1 MTEKKDKTSN
11 RLKSL
16 DLGKDKQ
23 RQHSLKYTKIIK
35 SLRIILPISAGAIIL
50 LLFTWQQ
57 IEDANIVPPQEP
69 PAKTPRTIGKNELV
83 NPKFESRDNKGNP
96 YIITAVRA
104 LQGQTKED
112 DLILLEKPFAD
123 IALDDGRW
131 IAIKSNQ
138 SAYKQTSKYKAQQKE
153 YRNKPEIKA
162 KEKARTSKPEY
173 QARVKA
179 KEKERQSVPGYKESV
194 RKRKREWNQSPEG
207 KTYRKE
213 YYAKPETR
221 ARTKM
226 KFNSDLNLY
235 ARS

>member
-1 MTEKKDKTSN
+1 VTEKKDKTSN

-138 SAYKQTSKYKAQQKE
+138 SAYKQTSKRLLLKDNVEIFYDEGYTLTTEELDVDMMNGTAQNNIDVHVQGPKGFLE
-153 YRNKPEIKA
+153 AKGLNADQNKGTLIFKGPA
-162 KEKARTSKPEY
+162 KLTLTST
-173 QARVKA
+173 
-179 KEKERQSVPGYKESV
+179 G
-194 RKRKREWNQSPEG
+194 
-207 KTYRKE
+207 
-213 YYAKPETR
+213 
-221 ARTKM
+221 
-226 KFNSDLNLY
+226 L
-235 ARS
+235 